1 MFLSDFVWNSG
12 TVIFVVF
19 MSIIVLVLLVLI
31 GTSIFIKIQK
41 NKIEKNI
48 EETKVIEQKN
58 KEENISHKNSNN
70 ISKYE
75 IQLELKKREIEKL
88 LDEINKEKN
97 K

>member
-41 NKIEKNI
+41 NKVEKNI
-48 EETKVIEQKN
+48 EETKVIEQEN
-58 KEENISHKNSNN
+58 KEKNISQKSSNN